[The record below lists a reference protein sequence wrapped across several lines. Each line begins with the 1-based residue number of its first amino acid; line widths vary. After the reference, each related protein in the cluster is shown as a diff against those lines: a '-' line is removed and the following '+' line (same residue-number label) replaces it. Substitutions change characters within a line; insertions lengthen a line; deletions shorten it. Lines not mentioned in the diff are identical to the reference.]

1 MLDSADVLF
10 ATLGRQVRP
19 VQEVGILS
27 SLPPQT
33 KTKPL
38 AKRSS
43 STPGASVVGLPQV
56 RGQVPPRHERG
67 VGGWRVTAAGG
78 VEDAEYVQCVTQGC
92 ARTVRLDAGT

>member
-1 MLDSADVLF
+1 MLDGADVLF

-43 STPGASVVGLPQV
+43 STPGASPCPA
-56 RGQVPPRHERG
+56 VPPSQSRNANSSA
-67 VGGWRVTAAGG
+67 GWLVARAAPISLSL
-78 VEDAEYVQCVTQGC
+78 APMRSTC
-92 ARTVRLDAGT
+92 A

>member
-1 MLDSADVLF
+1 VLDGADVLF

-19 VQEVGILS
+19 IQEVGILS

-43 STPGASVVGLPQV
+43 TTPVLRPAQPFTFSVP
-56 RGQVPPRHERG
+56 ER
-67 VGGWRVTAAGG
+67 
-78 VEDAEYVQCVTQGC
+78 E
-92 ARTVRLDAGT
+92 

>member
-1 MLDSADVLF
+1 MLDGADVLF

-33 KTKPL
+33 KTKTKPL

-43 STPGASVVGLPQV
+43 STPGASPCPA
-56 RGQVPPRHERG
+56 VPPSQSRNANSSA
-67 VGGWRVTAAGG
+67 GWLVARAAPISLSL
-78 VEDAEYVQCVTQGC
+78 APMRSTC
-92 ARTVRLDAGT
+92 A